1 MKRIVLIALAMTSL
15 NAHADMTGA
24 GDAAIV
30 QQLVLIV
37 EKANKQIQQ
46 FQEMTDISKR
56 LEEMEAAKTVKKVT
70 DQGNEIGH
78 LLNELENTVELVGD
92 IRDDPGG
99 LQDLEHTIGYLEQ
112 DLESAD
118 SRQGL
123 EKAKAYARLISDLKR
138 LGFVQR
144 ANQAAME
151 QLASGTDVEDN
162 QRINATN
169 STIMT
174 DILVKREQR
183 ETIRAAHD
191 VKAVNELLRS
201 NKYSSMVES
210 GDSQ

>member
-1 MKRIVLIALAMTSL
+1 MKPIALITLTLFSL
-15 NAHADMTGA
+15 NAHADLTGA

-30 QQLVLIV
+30 KQLVVIV
-37 EKANKQIQQ
+37 EKANQQIKQLK
-46 FQEMTDISKR
+46 EMTDISER

-70 DQGNEIGH
+70 DQGNDIAR
-78 LLNELENTVELVGD
+78 LLSELENTVELVGD
-92 IRDDPGG
+92 ISNDPGG
-99 LQDLEHTIGYLEQ
+99 LQDLERTISYLEQ

-138 LGFVQR
+138 LGFIQK
-144 ANQAAME
+144 ATQTTME
-151 QLASGTDVEDN
+151 QLASGTNEEDN

-183 ETIRAAHD
+183 DSIKAAHE

-210 GDSQ
+210 GENQ